1 MEEEWRDIKGYEG
14 KYQVSNTGKVKSLNY
29 KRTGQA
35 KLLRPSSNEKRGY
48 SSVTLLKDGKQKT
61 KLVYRLIAEAFIPNP
76 NNYPVINHINRNR
89 NR

>member
-1 MEEEWRDIKGYEG
+1 MEEIWRDIKGYEG
-14 KYQVSNTGKVKSLNY
+14 
-29 KRTGQA
+29 

-48 SSVTLLKDGKQKT
+48 SSVTLLKNGKQKT